1 MCSGGGSLAPE
12 DRAELLAILSGDTDE
27 AIAERAAGSLLS
39 LPIDSF
45 RAALARA
52 DAAPQLFEYCA
63 HNLADKPGVADALA
77 ANPNCP
83 AELLLFAV
91 RHLTTSVVQ
100 KLMDDLDR
108 LSSAPA
114 LAAAL
119 ATSASL
125 TAEQRQQLQELQQ
138 DSPNRAAL
146 EEAAAA
152 VTELDKER
160 RQTLLQK
167 LSGMRVS
174 ERVQLALK
182 GNRED
187 RLFLIRD
194 PSRVVQRAVLQSPRI
209 TDREIEAFSAMASLT
224 DEVLRLISKNRNFR
238 KNYTVLLNLM
248 NNPKTPLDVSLH
260 MLTSLN
266 ATDLK
271 KLTVNKNISETLR
284 KAAIQLQ
291 RKRTELGKRG
301 E

>member
-1 MCSGGGSLAPE
+1 
-12 DRAELLAILSGDTDE
+12 
-27 AIAERAAGSLLS
+27 
-39 LPIDSF
+39 
-45 RAALARA
+45 
-52 DAAPQLFEYCA
+52 
-63 HNLADKPGVADALA
+63 
-77 ANPNCP
+77 
-83 AELLLFAV
+83 
-91 RHLTTSVVQ
+91 
-100 KLMDDLDR
+100 MDDLDR

-152 VTELDKER
+152 LTELDKER
-160 RQTLLQK
+160 RQTLLQR

-209 TDREIEAFSAMASLT
+209 TDNEIEAFSAMPNLT
-224 DEVLRLISKNRNFR
+224 DEVLRLISKNRAFR
-238 KNYTVLLNLM
+238 KNYTVVVNLM
-248 NNPKTPLDVSLH
+248 NNPKTPLDVSLN

-271 KLTVNKNISETLR
+271 KLTVNKNVSDTVR
-284 KAAIQLQ
+284 KAAMQLQ
-291 RKRTELGKRG
+291 RKRTELGKG
-301 E
+301 GG